1 MAMQARMLPDGRRL
15 HLNHGPIDLVIEAHG
30 EPDAVRTSYAAATQR
45 FATVLNELVGE
56 LPLLRREILQHGLP
70 LIGSIARSMADAVQP
85 HWQSRITPMA
95 AVAGAVADHML
106 ACMVEA
112 APLTRAYVNNGG
124 DIALHLS
131 EGESFTIA
139 SAAGAIVVNSADDVG
154 GIATSGWRGRSFSLG
169 IADSVTVLARTA
181 AQADACATLIANAV
195 DLPGSEKVKRQRA
208 CDIEPDSDLH
218 ERLVTVAVEGLNEH
232 DVATALGEGLHLA
245 NAFAAQGFIRTAS
258 LMLNASIVTTSNA
271 MPTPCLKER
280 SYA

>member
-1 MAMQARMLPDGRRL
+1 MTAQARMLPDGRRL
-15 HLNHGPIDLVIEAHG
+15 HLNHGPIDLVIEALG
-30 EPDAVRTSYAAATQR
+30 APTAIRIAYAAVTER
-45 FATVLNELVGE
+45 FATVLRELASE
-56 LPLLRREILQHGLP
+56 LPLLRREIPQHGLP
-70 LIGSIARSMADAVQP
+70 LQGSIARSMANAVQP

-131 EGESFTIA
+131 DGESFTIA
-139 SAAGAIVVNSADDVG
+139 SAAGAIVVNSADGVG

-195 DLPGSEKVKRQRA
+195 DLPGSDRVKRQRA
-208 CDIEPDSDLH
+208 CDITPDSDLR
-218 ERLVTVAVEGLNEH
+218 ERFVTVEVEGLNEH
-232 DVATALGEGLHLA
+232 DVAMALCRGLQLA
-245 NAFAAQGFIRTAS
+245 DAFAARGYIGTAS
-258 LMLNASIVTTSNA
+258 LMLNATTVTASRP
-271 MPTPCLKER
+271 MPVPRLKER